1 MCVVGSATNELLQ
14 HFYTG
19 YPMTTTPATPLSN
32 AEISHLETLLATP
45 AFKKQAM
52 GLDEIQGF
60 LCAVISGPQHIKPA
74 KWLPAVL
81 GDPDYESAEQE
92 TAVKDLLMRFH
103 AEIVADLSAGESLG
117 LVLNLTDPSNAAAE
131 GEYDYGAWCQ
141 AFLDGVEFSD
151 VPWTEAGDDNEINE
165 FLFPISLLAGEIDP
179 KALKQIKPRE
189 MAELLKECR
198 EDLPMLAIDIYKYFQ
213 TLRNRPAAT
222 QKDPGSTDAQ
232 AKPAKKKL
240 H

>member
-1 MCVVGSATNELLQ
+1 
-14 HFYTG
+14 
-19 YPMTTTPATPLSN
+19 
-32 AEISHLETLLATP
+32 
-45 AFKKQAM
+45 
-52 GLDEIQGF
+52 
-60 LCAVISGPQHIKPA
+60 
-74 KWLPAVL
+74 
-81 GDPDYESAEQE
+81 
-92 TAVKDLLMRFH
+92 MRFH

-117 LVLNLTDPSNAAAE
+117 LVLNLTDSSNAAAE

-151 VPWTEAGDDNEINE
+151 APWTGAGDDNEINE

-189 MAELLKECR
+189 MVELLKECR

-232 AKPAKKKL
+232 AKPTKKKL